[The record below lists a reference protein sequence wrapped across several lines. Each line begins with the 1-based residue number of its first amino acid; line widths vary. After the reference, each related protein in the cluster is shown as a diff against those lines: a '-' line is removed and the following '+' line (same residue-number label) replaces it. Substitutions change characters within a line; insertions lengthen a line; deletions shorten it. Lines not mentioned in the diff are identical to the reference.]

1 MATLD
6 IAAEAVTRTSSR
18 SALSMKSASRSSR
31 RAWSVRWGPN
41 GSGKT
46 TTLRILLGLVTAT
59 VTPT

>member
-1 MATLD
+1 
-6 IAAEAVTRTSSR
+6 
-18 SALSMKSASRSSR
+18 MKSASRSSR

-59 VTPT
+59 VTLT